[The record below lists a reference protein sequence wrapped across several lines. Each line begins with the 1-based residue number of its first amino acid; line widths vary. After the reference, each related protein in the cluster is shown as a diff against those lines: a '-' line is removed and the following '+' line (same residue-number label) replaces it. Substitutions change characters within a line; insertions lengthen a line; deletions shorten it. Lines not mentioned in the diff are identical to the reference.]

1 MGESVKITKEDFPAT
16 AIQEYE
22 HKSFHNLHK
31 LDMCKD
37 AQEATVKV
45 RLALSPK
52 VKTLFNESIK
62 TLGNVQC
69 NSYVMKLKSLE
80 NKIQEEIDSHTK
92 VIQKQINRLD
102 KPAMSYREV
111 KDTGLPLSIKLAI
124 RDSGPTA
131 NSYRSDIEY
140 LEVPSDYSDP
150 ATRTPLQGKAPR
162 FPPTDKP
169 LEIGQEV
176 FLMMLGKENVI
187 SDFRAVMAKDNSC
200 TISFTITYTYNQSQ
214 ETVLYATKV
223 GANYKSKEAVAG
235 AKDASPFFQGNAE
248 KNTYFNENES
258 KWTIKRTPKEQAE
271 TLGDAISYLICKEF
285 FGDVLIALIARKYKV
300 AGSPEGA
307 AAVFTSDNALKCL
320 CSLLQVDYVAKNW
333 IKSGREEAVACLFS
347 ANPAA
352 ELEAAKAKIIEDII
366 AWNKNII
373 NGIEFHVNDENEF
386 KGIGDITP
394 LQIKF
399 FLEFFIPYTN
409 KINKH
414 LEAVS
419 TNDKRSL
426 VDFREDIIRYKV
438 TPVLKSVAGNVVTL
452 VRGVYNP
459 FKYVP
464 KEVGDPPKGFPEIK
478 TEFVTYLQK
487 ISKEV
492 KAVGEARVQLGKRKV
507 RGGAGTAERKMEEDT
522 VAIDENPTKVL
533 KDTIERLLP
542 GFELYDVSGRI
553 DTEDIYTYLF
563 TIYDIDCKISFNEVV
578 IEELINGFLNGDAP
592 TMDFAEVRTMYNT
605 LLKSQDDLAEKAE
618 MAEEAK
624 MAEEAEVAPLEGAEM
639 APLHWP
645 EMTDLHEEVTPNRRG
660 AKKAAKRPSAHMKRI
675 TVKQRLHNNTRKKNS
690 AQKLQRQK
698 NRSMRAKGQRNLRRA
713 ISHKNSLVGTP
724 SRMAAE

>member
-1 MGESVKITKEDFPAT
+1 
-16 AIQEYE
+16 
-22 HKSFHNLHK
+22 
-31 LDMCKD
+31 
-37 AQEATVKV
+37 
-45 RLALSPK
+45 
-52 VKTLFNESIK
+52 
-62 TLGNVQC
+62 
-69 NSYVMKLKSLE
+69 
-80 NKIQEEIDSHTK
+80 
-92 VIQKQINRLD
+92 
-102 KPAMSYREV
+102 
-111 KDTGLPLSIKLAI
+111 
-124 RDSGPTA
+124 
-131 NSYRSDIEY
+131 
-140 LEVPSDYSDP
+140 
-150 ATRTPLQGKAPR
+150 
-162 FPPTDKP
+162 
-169 LEIGQEV
+169 
-176 FLMMLGKENVI
+176 
-187 SDFRAVMAKDNSC
+187 
-200 TISFTITYTYNQSQ
+200 
-214 ETVLYATKV
+214 VLYATKV
-223 GANYKSKEAVAG
+223 GANYTSKEAVAG
-235 AKDASPFFQGNAE
+235 AKDASPFFQGNAK
-248 KNTYFNENES
+248 KNTYFNKNES
-258 KWTIKRTPKEQAE
+258 GWAIGKTPKEQAAI
-271 TLGDAISYLICKEF
+271 LGDAISYLICKEF

-373 NGIEFHVNDENEF
+373 EGVKFHVIQGNVF
-386 KGIGDITP
+386 KGIGDITL

-399 FLEFFIPYTN
+399 FQDFFIPYTDN
-409 KINKH
+409 INEH
-414 LEAVS
+414 LLTLS
-419 TNDKRSL
+419 TKDKRSL
-426 VDFREDIIRYKV
+426 VEFREDIIRYKV

-464 KEVGDPPKGFPEIK
+464 KEVKAPPLEFSEIK

-487 ISKEV
+487 IRKEV
-492 KAVGEARVQLGKRKV
+492 KPFAETRVQLGKRRV
-507 RGGAGTAERKMEEDT
+507 RGGAGTAERKMEENT

-605 LLKSQDDLAEKAE
+605 LLKSQDDLAEKGE
-618 MAEEAK
+618 

-645 EMTDLHEEVTPNRRG
+645 EMADLHEEVTPNRRG

-713 ISHKNSLVGTP
+713 IVGTP